1 MTESGHAASFGTDII
16 IMASA
21 GGVELAVGAAAVE
34 RHDGVCAEA
43 GARQPFDHF
52 GELPSRQC
60 GAPLAFAGMSD
71 HAIALAGLIAGAVGA
86 LAAVIALIYAHRA
99 HRESVEA
106 NDIADEASKLARN
119 ANDIAAR
126 GEVRETEP
134 HDVFWEGDW
143 DPLQPGRYSLRKRG
157 DATAINVRA
166 RVSYS
171 GDEQMASSECMST
184 DGATLTFR
192 FDRALRDYQREY
204 SQRDNAANSPFPD
217 VSGSAVLPRL
227 VEERVEWLTPQG
239 TPKLHRNTSFT
250 TFSMYFRS

>member
-1 MTESGHAASFGTDII
+1 
-16 IMASA
+16 
-21 GGVELAVGAAAVE
+21 
-34 RHDGVCAEA
+34 
-43 GARQPFDHF
+43 
-52 GELPSRQC
+52 
-60 GAPLAFAGMSD
+60 MSD

-86 LAAVIALIYAHRA
+86 LVAVIALIYAHRA

-126 GEVRETEP
+126 GEGRGTEP

-157 DATAINVRA
+157 DAAAINVRA

-171 GDEQMASSECMST
+171 GEKQTASSECMSA

-217 VSGSAVLPRL
+217 VTGSAVLPRT

-239 TPKLHRNTSFT
+239 TPKLHKNTSFT
-250 TFSMYFRS
+250 NFSIYFRS